1 MVAGVFR
8 AGYNVLVTRATDKSK
23 RLCSSLPSVVFALA
37 FILLGWVAGHS
48 IAYAIVGLVPH
59 GHQEQ
64 HMHGYMEA
72 LKLTGSFGFVLA
84 FGLALRV
91 FFKHGSFGEWLHGGG
106 IAGTRKQIL
115 LATVLPAGVFV
126 VIEYLERMVA
136 GTGTLPSAGLLVVG
150 VFVQLIVGLLC
161 LGLARITFRV
171 AERLIVAMSRR
182 RFVRP
187 DRLASVP
194 VLESVTFVSLLCPV
208 AGSKSGRP
216 PPVPAVSF

>member
-1 MVAGVFR
+1 VA
-8 AGYNVLVTRATDKSK
+8 TRTDRSK
-23 RLCSSLPSVVFALA
+23 TPCSSLPSVVFALA

-59 GHQEQ
+59 GHEQ

-72 LKLTGSFGFVLA
+72 LKLAGSFGFVLA
-84 FGLALRV
+84 FGLALRA

-106 IAGTRKQIL
+106 IAGTRRQIL

-126 VIEYLERMVA
+126 GIEYLERMVA
-136 GTGTLPSAGLLVVG
+136 GTGTLPSAGLLAVG

-161 LGLARITFRV
+161 LGLVRITFRV
-171 AERLIVAMSRR
+171 AERVIVAMSRR

-187 DRLASVP
+187 DLPTSAT
-194 VLESVTFVSLLCPV
+194 VLESVTFVSLLCPM

-216 PPVPAVSF
+216 PPISAVSF

>member
-1 MVAGVFR
+1 MA
-8 AGYNVLVTRATDKSK
+8 TRMDRSK
-23 RLCSSLPSVVFALA
+23 RSCSSLPSVVFALA

-59 GHQEQ
+59 GHEQ
-64 HMHGYMEA
+64 HMHGYMET
-72 LKLTGSFGFVLA
+72 LKLAGSLGFVLA

-126 VIEYLERMVA
+126 GIEYLERMIA
-136 GTGTLPSAGLLVVG
+136 GTGTLPSARLLAVG
-150 VFVQLIVGLLC
+150 VFVQLILGLLC
-161 LGLARITFRV
+161 LGLARITFRI
-171 AERLIVAMSRR
+171 AERVIVTMSRR

-187 DRLASVP
+187 DHLTSAP
-194 VLESVTFVSLLCPV
+194 ILESVTFVSLLCPM

-216 PPVPAVSF
+216 PPIPAVSL